1 MPWKRWP
8 QYPTS
13 QNRQP
18 GPKRPRSQNQTRL
31 TQACVGHAGA
41 DRWGKPVRWC
51 LPAQLFS
58 LALADLPGT
67 GPGEGTGL
75 LLVVLVWRWW
85 PRQPGLEA
93 TGIWEPQVRLGP
105 FRQVDR
111 WTVYRDG
118 LPLWAS
124 PLLPWAWSR
133 YGVVEVGGGTHT
145 ESLVCVWGLGAQGG

>member
-1 MPWKRWP
+1 MPHFTEETTRPKEAKVSEP
-8 QYPTS
+8 DEAD
-13 QNRQP
+13 P
-18 GPKRPRSQNQTRL
+18 GLCRP
-31 TQACVGHAGA
+31 CWWH
-41 DRWGKPVRWC
+41 

-58 LALADLPGT
+58 LVLAGLPGT

-75 LLVVLVWRWW
+75 LLVVVVWQWW
-85 PRQPGLEA
+85 QQQLGLEA
-93 TGIWEPQVRLGP
+93 KGIWEPQVRLGP

-133 YGVVEVGGGTHT
+133 YGVAGVVHT
-145 ESLVCVWGLGAQGG
+145 ESLVWV